1 MKPRFKIYY
10 TIAIL
15 LALTSW
21 IITIYF
27 WDKLP
32 SIIPTHFG
40 ISGAADGWAEKSLF
54 SVFLLPSI
62 QTIITGLF
70 IFLYYKPQYA
80 NIPSTMWLMTL
91 DSKHRDHAFGLIRN
105 MMAGTLIITST
116 LFAYLTYSMN
126 NAAFDHEPTLSSPF
140 LLAIVVILF
149 AWLAFWMVRIY
160 RETNLFIKKIGKKG
174 GSK

>member
-15 LALTSW
+15 LAITSW
-21 IITIYF
+21 AIAIYF

-32 SIIPTHFG
+32 SVIPTHFG

-62 QTIITGLF
+62 QTVIAALF

-80 NIPSTMWLMTL
+80 NIPSTIWLMTL
-91 DSKHRDHAFGLIRN
+91 DPNHRDHAFGLIRN
-105 MMAGTLIITST
+105 MMAGTLIITGT
-116 LFAYLTYSMN
+116 LFAYITYGMN
-126 NAAFDHEPTLSSPF
+126 NAAGLSPSF
-140 LLAIVVILF
+140 MIIIVTILF

-160 RETNLFIKKIGKKG
+160 RETDLFIKKISKKG

>member
-10 TIAIL
+10 IIAIL
-15 LALTSW
+15 LAITSW
-21 IITIYF
+21 AIAIYF

-32 SIIPTHFG
+32 SVIPTHFG

-62 QTIITGLF
+62 QTVIAALF

-91 DSKHRDHAFGLIRN
+91 DPNHRDHAFGLIRN
-105 MMAGTLIITST
+105 MMAGTLIITGT
-116 LFAYLTYSMN
+116 LFAYITYGMN
-126 NAAFDHEPTLSSPF
+126 NAAFDHEVG
-140 LLAIVVILF
+140 LLPSFMITIVAILF

-160 RETNLFIKKIGKKG
+160 RETNLFIKKISKKG